1 MLGERSI
8 KLFTVSGIRIGA
20 NPSWF
25 LFLFLMI
32 IWLSDYFGDIL
43 VTSSTSVAYVTAV
56 AAAILFFAS
65 LLLHEL
71 GHALMARRLGI
82 GTSGIDLWLFGG
94 VAKLTRDSQ
103 TPGEEFKVA
112 IAGPAVTAVIVL
124 VCLGIGAV
132 ASNETGVLDAAT
144 LTRSSTTP
152 WVALLGWLAL
162 TNLVLLVFNMLP
174 AFPLDGGRVTRAI
187 AWKVSGD
194 RSRGTR
200 FSGYLGQVFGW
211 LMVAFGLFI
220 ILRTGA
226 IVSGIW
232 SAVLGWFL
240 ASAARNAVVG
250 SRYSEQLEG
259 VTAGQIM
266 DMSPVVVPATVSV
279 ADAQAEFF
287 ARFPW
292 PWFAVVDELG
302 RLEGILRSEQVD
314 AALAQGRGGEPVR
327 AILDPSQAE
336 ASAVTRETPV
346 ENLLGLEALR
356 RLGAV
361 IVIDPDH
368 RLCGVV
374 TEEELSRALATSPPR
389 RY

>member
-1 MLGERSI
+1 VFGERSI

-25 LFLFLMI
+25 IFLFLMI
-32 IWLSDYFGDIL
+32 FWLSDYFRDIL
-43 VTSSTSVAYVTAV
+43 VGSSTTVAYVTAV
-56 AAAILFFAS
+56 AAAFCFFAS

-94 VAKLTRDSQ
+94 VAKLSRDSE

-112 IAGPAVTAVIVL
+112 IAGPAVTAVIVVFCLL
-124 VCLGIGAV
+124 VGAL

-144 LTRSSTTP
+144 LTRSSSTP

-162 TNLVLLVFNMLP
+162 TNLVLLAFNMLP

-187 AWKVSGD
+187 AWKVTGD

-211 LMVAFGLFI
+211 LMVGFGLFI
-220 ILRTGA
+220 IFSTGA
-226 IVSGIW
+226 IMSGIW

-250 SRYSEQLEG
+250 SRYSEELEG

-266 DMSPVVVPATVSV
+266 DMTPVAIPATATV
-279 ADAQAEFF
+279 AEAKAEFF

-302 RLEGILRSEQVD
+302 RLEGIVGAGQVD
-314 AALAQGRGGEPVR
+314 EAIAAGRDGERVR
-327 AILDPSQAE
+327 AILDPSQAQ
-336 ASAVTRETPV
+336 ASAVTRETPA
-346 ENLLGLEALR
+346 ENILGLEALR

-361 IVIDPDH
+361 MVIDPDH

-374 TEEELSRALATSPPR
+374 TEDELIRALATAPPR

>member
-174 AFPLDGGRVTRAI
+174 AFPLDGGRVSRAI
-187 AWKVSGD
+187 AGKVSGD

>member
-1 MLGERSI
+1 MFGERSI

>member
-1 MLGERSI
+1 MFGERSI

-32 IWLSDYFGDIL
+32 IWLSDYFGDVL
-43 VTSSTSVAYVTAV
+43 VASSTTVAYVTAV
-56 AAAILFFAS
+56 AAAIFFFAS
-65 LLLHEL
+65 LLIHEL

-124 VCLGIGAV
+124 VCLGIGAL
-132 ASNETGVLDAAT
+132 AANETGVLDAAT

-200 FSGYLGQVFGW
+200 FSGYLGQGFGW

-266 DMSPVVVPATVSV
+266 DMSPIVVPATVSV
-279 ADAQAEFF
+279 ADAQLEFF
-287 ARFPW
+287 SRFPW

-314 AALAQGRGGEPVR
+314 AALAQGRGDEPVR
-327 AILDPSQAE
+327 AILEPEQAE

>member
-1 MLGERSI
+1 MFGERSI
-8 KLFTVSGIRIGA
+8 KLFSVSGIRIGA

-25 LFLFLMI
+25 IFLFLMI
-32 IWLSDYFGDIL
+32 FWLSDYFRDIL
-43 VTSSTSVAYVTAV
+43 VGSSTTVAYVTAV
-56 AAAILFFAS
+56 AAAFCFFAS

-94 VAKLTRDSQ
+94 VAKLSRDSE

-112 IAGPAVTAVIVL
+112 IAGPAVTAVIVVFCLL
-124 VCLGIGAV
+124 VGAL

-144 LTRSSTTP
+144 LTRSSSTP

-162 TNLVLLVFNMLP
+162 TNLVLLAFNMLP

-187 AWKVSGD
+187 AWKVTGD

-211 LMVAFGLFI
+211 LMVGFGLFVI
-220 ILRTGA
+220 FSTGA
-226 IVSGIW
+226 IMSGIW

-250 SRYSEQLEG
+250 SRYSEELEG

-266 DMSPVVVPATVSV
+266 DMTPVAIPATATV
-279 ADAQAEFF
+279 AEAKAEFF
-287 ARFPW
+287 TRFPW

-302 RLEGILRSEQVD
+302 RLEGIVRAEQVD
-314 AALAQGRGGEPVR
+314 EAIAAGRDGERVR
-327 AILDPSQAE
+327 AILDPSQAQ
-336 ASAVTRETPV
+336 ASAVTRETPA
-346 ENLLGLEALR
+346 ENILGLEALR

-361 IVIDPDH
+361 MVIDPDH

-374 TEEELSRALATSPPR
+374 TEDELVRALATAPPR

>member
-43 VTSSTSVAYVTAV
+43 VTSSTTVAYVTAV

-200 FSGYLGQVFGW
+200 FSGYLGQAFGW

>member
-1 MLGERSI
+1 MFGERSI
-8 KLFTVSGIRIGA
+8 KLFSVSGIRIGA

-32 IWLSDYFGDIL
+32 FWLSDYFRDVL
-43 VTSSTSVAYVTAV
+43 VGSTPTVAYVTAV
-56 AAAILFFAS
+56 AAAFFFFAS

-94 VAKLTRDSQ
+94 VAKLSRDSE

-112 IAGPAVTAVIVL
+112 IAGPAVTAVIVV
-124 VCLGIGAV
+124 VCLAIGAI
-132 ASNETGVLDAAT
+132 ASNETGVIDAIT
-144 LTRSSTTP
+144 LTRASATP

-162 TNLVLLVFNMLP
+162 TNLVLLAFNMLP

-187 AWKVSGD
+187 AWKATGD

-211 LMVAFGLFI
+211 LMVGFGLFI
-220 ILRTGA
+220 IFSTGA
-226 IVSGIW
+226 IMSGIW
-232 SAVLGWFL
+232 SAILGWFL
-240 ASAARNAVVG
+240 ASAARNAVLG
-250 SRYSEQLEG
+250 SRYSEELEG
-259 VTAGQIM
+259 LTAGEIM
-266 DMSPVVVPATVSV
+266 DMTPVAIPATVT
-279 ADAQAEFF
+279 AAEAKAEFF
-287 ARFPW
+287 GRFPW
-292 PWFAVVDELG
+292 PWFAVIDELG
-302 RLEGILRSEQVD
+302 RFEGIVRAEQVD
-314 AALAQGRGGEPVR
+314 EAVESGRGSEPVR
-327 AILDPSQAE
+327 GILDPSQAQ
-336 ASAVTRETPV
+336 ATAVTRETPV

-361 IVIDPDH
+361 MVIDPDH

-374 TEEELSRALATSPPR
+374 TEDELVRALATAPPR

>member
-1 MLGERSI
+1 
-8 KLFTVSGIRIGA
+8 
-20 NPSWF
+20 
-25 LFLFLMI
+25 
-32 IWLSDYFGDIL
+32 
-43 VTSSTSVAYVTAV
+43 
-56 AAAILFFAS
+56 
-65 LLLHEL
+65 
-71 GHALMARRLGI
+71 
-82 GTSGIDLWLFGG
+82 
-94 VAKLTRDSQ
+94 
-103 TPGEEFKVA
+103 
-112 IAGPAVTAVIVL
+112 
-124 VCLGIGAV
+124 
-132 ASNETGVLDAAT
+132 
-144 LTRSSTTP
+144 
-152 WVALLGWLAL
+152 
-162 TNLVLLVFNMLP
+162 
-174 AFPLDGGRVTRAI
+174 
-187 AWKVSGD
+187 
-194 RSRGTR
+194 
-200 FSGYLGQVFGW
+200 
-211 LMVAFGLFI
+211 
-220 ILRTGA
+220 
-226 IVSGIW
+226 
-232 SAVLGWFL
+232 GWFL

-314 AALAQGRGGEPVR
+314 AALAEGRGGEPVR

-336 ASAVTRETPV
+336 ASAVGRETPV

-374 TEEELSRALATSPPR
+374 TEEELSRALATSSPR

>member
-8 KLFTVSGIRIGA
+8 KLFTVFGIRVGA

-32 IWLSDYFGDIL
+32 IWLSDYFNDIL
-43 VTSSTSVAYVTAV
+43 VTSSTTVAYVTAV
-56 AAAILFFAS
+56 AAAICFFAS

-94 VAKLTRDSQ
+94 VAKLSRDSE

-112 IAGPAVTAVIVL
+112 IAGPVVTALIVAGCLL
-124 VCLGIGAV
+124 VGAV
-132 ASNETGVLDAAT
+132 ASSETGVVDAAT
-144 LTRSSTTP
+144 LTRASTTP
-152 WVALLGWLAL
+152 WIALLGWLAL

-187 AWKVSGD
+187 AWKVTGD

-211 LMVAFGLFI
+211 LMVGFGVFI
-220 ILRTGA
+220 IFSTGA

-240 ASAARNAVVG
+240 ASAARNAVAG
-250 SRYSEQLEG
+250 SRFSEQLEG
-259 VTAGQIM
+259 LTAGEIM
-266 DMSPVVVPATVSV
+266 DVTPLASPATATA
-279 ADAQAEFF
+279 ADARSEFF
-287 ARFPW
+287 DRFPW

-302 RLEGILRSEQVD
+302 RLEGIVRAEQVD
-314 AALAQGRGGEPVR
+314 GALAAGRPATPVR
-327 AILDPSQAE
+327 ELLDPDQAR
-336 ASAVTRETPV
+336 ASAVTRETPA
-346 ENLLGLEALR
+346 ENILGLEALR

-361 IVIDPDH
+361 MVIDPDH

-374 TEEELSRALATSPPR
+374 TEDELSRALATSPPR

>member
-327 AILDPSQAE
+327 AILDPSHAE

>member
-32 IWLSDYFGDIL
+32 IWLSDYFGDVL
-43 VTSSTSVAYVTAV
+43 VASSTTVAYVTAV
-56 AAAILFFAS
+56 AAAIFFFAS

-124 VCLGIGAV
+124 VCLGIGAI
-132 ASNETGVLDAAT
+132 AANETGVLDAAT
-144 LTRSSTTP
+144 LARSSTTP

-174 AFPLDGGRVTRAI
+174 AFPLDGGRVTRAL

-200 FSGYLGQVFGW
+200 FSGYLGQAFGW

-266 DMSPVVVPATVSV
+266 DMSPVVLPATASV

-287 ARFPW
+287 GRFSW

-327 AILDPSQAE
+327 AILDPEQAE

-346 ENLLGLEALR
+346 ENLLGLEVLR

>member
-1 MLGERSI
+1 MFGERSI

-32 IWLSDYFGDIL
+32 IWLSDYFGDVLIA
-43 VTSSTSVAYVTAV
+43 SSTTVAYVTAV

-124 VCLGIGAV
+124 ACLGIGAV
-132 ASNETGVLDAAT
+132 AANETGVLDAAT

-187 AWKVSGD
+187 AWRVSGD

-226 IVSGIW
+226 IISGIW

-266 DMSPVVVPATVSV
+266 DMSPVVMPATVSV

-314 AALAQGRGGEPVR
+314 AALAQGRGDEAVR
-327 AILDPSQAE
+327 AVLDPEQAE

>member
-1 MLGERSI
+1 MFGERSI

-25 LFLFLMI
+25 IFLFLMI
-32 IWLSDYFGDIL
+32 FWLSDYFRDIL
-43 VTSSTSVAYVTAV
+43 VGSSTTVAYVTAV
-56 AAAILFFAS
+56 AAAFCFFAS

-94 VAKLTRDSQ
+94 VAKLSRDSE

-112 IAGPAVTAVIVL
+112 IAGPAVTAAIVVFCLL
-124 VCLGIGAV
+124 VGAL

-144 LTRSSTTP
+144 LTRSSSTP

-162 TNLVLLVFNMLP
+162 TNLVLLAFNMLP

-187 AWKVSGD
+187 AWKVTGD

-200 FSGYLGQVFGW
+200 FSGYLGQIFGW
-211 LMVAFGLFI
+211 LMVGFGLFI
-220 ILRTGA
+220 IFSTGA
-226 IVSGIW
+226 IMSGIW

-250 SRYSEQLEG
+250 SRYSEELEG

-266 DMSPVVVPATVSV
+266 DMTPVAIPATATVSE
-279 ADAQAEFF
+279 AKAEFF
-287 ARFPW
+287 TRFPW

-302 RLEGILRSEQVD
+302 RLEGIVSAEQVD
-314 AALAQGRGGEPVR
+314 EAIASGRGGERVR
-327 AILDPSQAE
+327 AILDPSQAQ
-336 ASAVTRETPV
+336 ASAVTRETPA

-361 IVIDPDH
+361 MVIDPDH

-374 TEEELSRALATSPPR
+374 TEDELVRALATAPPR

>member
-8 KLFTVSGIRIGA
+8 KLFSVAGIRIGA

-32 IWLSDYFGDIL
+32 IWLSDYFGDVL
-43 VTSSTSVAYVTAV
+43 VGSTTTVAYVTAV
-56 AAAILFFAS
+56 VAAICFFAS

-94 VAKLTRDSQ
+94 VAKLSRDSE

-112 IAGPAVTAVIVL
+112 IAGPLVTAAIVVL
-124 VCLGIGAV
+124 CLAIGAV

-152 WVALLGWLAL
+152 WIALLGWLAL

-187 AWKVSGD
+187 AWKVTGD

-200 FSGYLGQVFGW
+200 FSGYLGQIFGW
-211 LMVAFGLFI
+211 LMVGFGLFI
-220 ILRTGA
+220 IFATGS

-240 ASAARNAVVG
+240 ASAARNAVAG

-259 VTAGQIM
+259 ITAGEIM
-266 DMSPVVVPATVSV
+266 DMTPMAMPATVTV
-279 ADAQAEFF
+279 AEAQTEFF
-287 ARFPW
+287 GRFPW

-302 RLEGILRSEQVD
+302 RLEGIVRSEQVD
-314 AALAQGRGGEPVR
+314 AAIEAGRGAEPIR
-327 AILDPSQAE
+327 AILDPGQAE

-346 ENLLGLEALR
+346 ENLLGLEVLR

-361 IVIDPDH
+361 MVIDPDH

-374 TEEELSRALATSPPR
+374 TEDELLRALATSPPQ